1 MIKIYDNYYLID
13 SLYQDDYRMMHLKIN
28 SYDIILERKRY
39 VRIWDKNQYDYNNT
53 ITISKFID
61 PIKTKISFSST
72 IAGSIFEY
80 LNLLIVMSTPFSYI
94 LPTIDNRS
102 IVIEGYY
109 VDDEAIQISIIEF
122 VNELS
127 KEYLFIFTFEMIND
141 FIEKFFYFYLNDF
154 YK

>member
-53 ITISKFID
+53 ITISRFID

-72 IAGSIFEY
+72 TASSIFEY
-80 LNLLIVMSTPFSYI
+80 LNLLFVMSIPFSYV
-94 LPTIDNRS
+94 LPTIDNHS
-102 IVIEGYY
+102 IIIDGYY
-109 VDDEAIQISIIEF
+109 VDDEVIQISIIESI
-122 VNELS
+122 NGLT
-127 KEYLFIFTFEMIND
+127 KEYPFAFTFEMLDD